1 MTVNVT
7 VLGLGEMGSALAAA
21 FLAGGQRTT
30 VWNRTSGK
38 ADALVAEGAV
48 SAGSAA
54 EAVAAGDLVVVNVK
68 GNDAVRAILASAGSL
83 GGRAVVNLTD
93 GTSGEARDVA
103 AWVAER
109 GGSYVHGQIMTIAP
123 AIGHAD
129 SVVFYG
135 GDEAAYERHREVLS
149 LLGGRGSYLGDDPGT
164 PALFGLAMNDT
175 MWGTLNGF
183 LHAAALLSSEGVEV
197 KRFLEHAGASLSG
210 LLGYLPSL
218 ADEVDRGE
226 YAVPFGALK
235 HHLPAVA
242 DLVRESR
249 DRGIDDEFPSSTLRM
264 VRAAVEDGHG
274 DDSYSRLVER
284 FRSSPAS

>member
-129 SVVFYG
+129 AVVFYG
-135 GDEAAYERHREVLS
+135 GDEAAYERYREVLS
-149 LLGGRGSYLGDDPGT
+149 LLGGRGTYLGDDPGT

>member
-1 MTVNVT
+1 MAVT

-30 VWNRTSGK
+30 VWNRTPGK
-38 ADALVAEGAV
+38 ADALVAKGAE
-48 SAGSAA
+48 SASTAE
-54 EAVAAGDLVVVNVK
+54 EAVAGGDLVVVNVK
-68 GNDAVRAILASAGSL
+68 GNEAARAVLESAGSL
-83 GGRAVVNLTD
+83 AGRVVVNLSD
-93 GTSGEARDVA
+93 GTSGEARELA
-103 AWVAER
+103 AWVAGR
-109 GGSYVHGQIMTIAP
+109 GARYVHGQIMTIAP

-135 GDEAAYERHREVLS
+135 GDETAFKDHNAVLL
-149 LLGGRGSYLGDDPGT
+149 LLGGRATFLGDDAGM
-164 PALFGLAMNDT
+164 PALFGMAMNGT

-183 LHAAALLSSEGVEV
+183 LHAAALLSSQGVEV
-197 KRFLEHAGASLSG
+197 RRFVEAASASLAG

-226 YAVPFGALK
+226 HAVPFGALK
-235 HHLPAVA
+235 HHLPAVE

-249 DRGIDDEFPSSTLRM
+249 ERGIDVGLPSYTSEL
-264 VRAAVEDGHG
+264 VRAAVAAGHG

-284 FRSSPAS
+284 FRSPAS